1 MPYNIGTEENPQ
13 EVWVTAGGGMVD
25 AIVRATDYD
34 TFIAAAKA
42 VGLMYELTETVVD
55 EVTGESTEQGTGEWV
70 NAAGVFFDHLGPVV
84 ITAGTYDEAGNELT
98 PPVMD
103 TRHHVNIRL
112 ASPATE
118 RTNPDGS
125 IRWHGWALEWTQNGT
140 DDPNVNAEEQA
151 KVMMNVALIN
161 PDTIKTPARVWL

>member
-55 EVTGESTEQGTGEWV
+55 EVTGESTEQGTG
-70 NAAGVFFDHLGPVV
+70 
-84 ITAGTYDEAGNELT
+84 
-98 PPVMD
+98 
-103 TRHHVNIRL
+103 
-112 ASPATE
+112 
-118 RTNPDGS
+118 
-125 IRWHGWALEWTQNGT
+125 
-140 DDPNVNAEEQA
+140 
-151 KVMMNVALIN
+151 
-161 PDTIKTPARVWL
+161 